1 VYLTYPFV
9 ASWSLREALAC
20 GCVVIGGDTP
30 TVKEFIRHEGN
41 GMLVPFLDSSAIAR
55 MVLQVLE
62 DDALALRL
70 RAAARADAE
79 QSLDLSEYIERYRNL
94 IENIA
99 GKKLITVNES
109 KKKAAAF

>member
-1 VYLTYPFV
+1 V

-30 TVKEFIRHEGN
+30 TVTEFIRHEEN
-41 GMLVPFLDSSAIAR
+41 GLLVPFLDPSAIAGT
-55 MVLQVLE
+55 VLRVLE
-62 DDALALRL
+62 DDVLALRL

-79 QSLDLSEYIERYRNL
+79 QRLDLSDYIERYRNL

-99 GKKLITVNES
+99 GKELITFDKSNR
-109 KKKAAAF
+109 KATAF